1 MALLVYSQNPGKRV
15 SNCKQVRGSMNSPT
29 GVRLDAG
36 SYAARHQPWFDELT
50 NRGGYRAE
58 SFSFTS
64 FEAIFGLALPLDS
77 FIT

>member
-1 MALLVYSQNPGKRV
+1 MEGLGPRNPGKRV

-29 GVRLDAG
+29 VVLI
-36 SYAARHQPWFDELT
+36 Y
-50 NRGGYRAE
+50 YRAE